1 MEEKTETVEKKE
13 TVEKTESVEKITR
26 LYPFEA
32 LEADYYMG
40 DEATGGVG
48 RDSEEELSSDD
59 ELQQEL
65 RKLAGIKR
73 DCVQKRRKEKPVPSE
88 FEMDMEYELDQLITD
103 YANEHLSGNRK
114 REEDVKK
121 VSAKEFVEQC
131 QEDEMP
137 ELIGSDDDEEE
148 EEKQNDQ
155 PDSTESVPSKKQRL
169 DEVTTVIDTPKSEN
183 MDIEEGMTE
192 AGPSSS
198 TVRTEPMPAPVVTN
212 EEQPME
218 KEREKKHVTFDESAK
233 KDEEEEKNPI
243 KKAAMETMKDVEKE
257 LVEFYDPEEDDNN
270 EKWMQQQRKRT
281 TGMSDVS
288 KKGKEA
294 RPSIDGNSDAVLS
307 CPGCMVLLTRDCQRH
322 EIYSGQYR
330 AMFVENCRV
339 EQESFKIEKT
349 GKERRRERQ
358 KMKKMG
364 MDPNEQPSAE
374 EDMFLPVHCAVCSTN
389 VAVMDHEEV
398 YHFFNVLSGYA

>member
-1 MEEKTETVEKKE
+1 MNEN
-13 TVEKTESVEKITR
+13 I
-26 LYPFEA
+26 
-32 LEADYYMG
+32 
-40 DEATGGVG
+40 
-48 RDSEEELSSDD
+48 
-59 ELQQEL
+59 
-65 RKLAGIKR
+65 LA
-73 DCVQKRRKEKPVPSE
+73 VPSE

-148 EEKQNDQ
+148 EVKQNDQ

-198 TVRTEPMPAPVVTN
+198 T
-212 EEQPME
+212 
-218 KEREKKHVTFDESAK
+218 
-233 KDEEEEKNPI
+233 
-243 KKAAMETMKDVEKE
+243 
-257 LVEFYDPEEDDNN
+257 EFFF
-270 EKWMQQQRKRT
+270 
-281 TGMSDVS
+281 
-288 KKGKEA
+288 
-294 RPSIDGNSDAVLS
+294 
-307 CPGCMVLLTRDCQRH
+307 
-322 EIYSGQYR
+322 R

-364 MDPNEQPSAE
+364 MDPNEQPSAQ